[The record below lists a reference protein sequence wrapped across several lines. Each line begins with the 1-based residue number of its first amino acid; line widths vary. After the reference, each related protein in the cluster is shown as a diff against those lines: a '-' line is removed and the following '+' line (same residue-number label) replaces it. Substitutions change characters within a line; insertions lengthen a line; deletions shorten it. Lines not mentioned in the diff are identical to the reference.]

1 VSEARDLR
9 RQLAEL
15 TQIGVPACCADAQ
28 SSSARNNWG
37 GVIKQ
42 HSTRIRGS
50 RQQDALNFRKVHRLH
65 QMMVEAG
72 FP

>member
-1 VSEARDLR
+1 VSEARELR
-9 RQLAEL
+9 KQLAEL
-15 TQIGVPACCADAQ
+15 TRIGVPARCADAQ